1 MQRCKIT
8 YLIVYIASVFEPSTN
23 QTVMPWAYLI
33 LAITSEVI
41 ATSALKATDGF
52 TRWQPSLLV
61 LAGYSSATYFLSLTL
76 KVIPIGVAYALWSG
90 IGVTLITLVG
100 WVIYNQKL
108 DTPAMLGI
116 GFIVT
121 GVIILNVFSKSI
133 IH

>member
-1 MQRCKIT
+1 
-8 YLIVYIASVFEPSTN
+8 
-23 QTVMPWAYLI
+23 MPWAYLI

>member
-1 MQRCKIT
+1 
-8 YLIVYIASVFEPSTN
+8 
-23 QTVMPWAYLI
+23 MPWAYLI

-121 GVIILNVFSKSI
+121 GVIILNVFSNQMAILQDAHTGNSPFL
-133 IH
+133 HG